1 MSIVKLFK
9 RRMKKAILKKLIIIN
24 KIKLKYLLYK
34 RKKICFEAYENS
46 IVLND
51 YLFNLFIVFLNL
63 IMLKFYI
70 IYRFNFF

>member
-1 MSIVKLFK
+1 
-9 RRMKKAILKKLIIIN
+9 MKKAFLKKLIIIN
-24 KIKLKYLLYK
+24 KIKLKYLLFE
-34 RKKICFEAYENS
+34 REKICFEAYEIS

-51 YLFNLFIVFLNL
+51 YFNLFIVFLNL